1 MPILFFGIHKDK
13 DIEEIPSGYLIWLT
27 DQDWF
32 NSKNPGL
39 SNQIVLELEWR
50 TKFDRHFEE

>member
-32 NSKNPGL
+32 NSKNPG
-39 SNQIVLELEWR
+39 E
-50 TKFDRHFEE
+50 